1 MKKTTKKMS
10 MKKYEAS
17 KVDRKIDKKLGYKE
31 GSKKD
36 MAADRKARGL
46 MKSGKSAKQTI
57 SLMLKGKKK

>member
-1 MKKTTKKMS
+1 MKKVAKKMS

-17 KVDRKIDKKLGYKE
+17 KVDKKVDKKMGYKE

-36 MAADRKARGL
+36 MVADRKAMKL
-46 MKSGKSAKQTI
+46 MKAGKSAKQTI